1 MNETN
6 PDLVEAR
13 GQGAELFDA
22 PSLFYL
28 THRRSIEAW
37 HSLRRPAR
45 EVVDRYLMTLAEP
58 LEELA
63 VELGGRLEVYNE
75 DERFPVL
82 ALFSSGDGRKGLE
95 PPSLLAGVEWD
106 RNHVRVHDP
115 ANAPIVGVRVSSK
128 HHDELRQ
135 RFLDAGDPPARHVR
149 DHQGYQRTAWWPAL
163 TRCVG
168 PETWWSDLDGYRD
181 LLTTAVRQLIDD
193 FKPALDE
200 TLPRP

>member
-1 MNETN
+1 MSDET

-37 HSLRRPAR
+37 HSLRRPTR

-63 VELGGRLEVYNE
+63 LELGGRLEMFYE
-75 DERFPVL
+75 DARYPVL
-82 ALFSSGDGRKGLE
+82 ALFANEDGRAGTE
-95 PPSLLAGVEWD
+95 PPSMLAGVEWD
-106 RNHVRVHDP
+106 RNHVRVDDP
-115 ANAPIVGVRVSSK
+115 ATAPIVGVRISSK
-128 HHDELRQ
+128 HHDPLRQ

-149 DHQGYQRTAWWPAL
+149 DREGYQRSNWWPAF

-168 PETWWSDLDGYRD
+168 SETWWSDLDGYRD
-181 LLTTAVRQLIDD
+181 LLAAAVRKLIDD
-193 FKPALDE
+193 FKPALE
-200 TLPRP
+200 KALRQP

>member
-1 MNETN
+1 MNEAN

-37 HSLRRPAR
+37 HSLRRPTWK
-45 EVVDRYLMTLAEP
+45 VVDRYLMTFAEP
-58 LEELA
+58 LEEVA
-63 VELGGRLEVYNE
+63 EELGGRLEIFNE
-75 DERFPVL
+75 DARFPAL
-82 ALFSSGDGRKGLE
+82 AVFANAHGRTGSQ
-95 PPSLLAGVEWD
+95 PPSMLAGVEWD
-106 RNHVRVHDP
+106 RNQVRVDDP
-115 ANAPIVGVRVSSK
+115 ANAPIVGVRISSK

-135 RFLDAGDPPARHVR
+135 RFLDAGDPPARLVR
-149 DHQGYQRTAWWPAL
+149 DRQGYQRSPWWPAF

-181 LLTTAVRQLIDD
+181 MLTTAVRKLIDD